1 MSFQVAQD
9 ERAPAPSGAAAGDP
23 ARSVWAFVAAAVAVP
38 LLFFAL
44 IGWRAYD
51 AALADLE
58 RRADAT
64 ATLLHQ
70 HATRQFK
77 SYAFTASLVED
88 RAFALGWPDPAG
100 TQALLQFARHL
111 VANADQVAAIRLID
125 AAGHVATTGE
135 VTPTPDP
142 TGAEREIVDA
152 LAAGAPATVGSAYR
166 MPVSGREVFDVAR
179 RHATPDGRFN
189 GVVLLSAPVSALG
202 DFYNSVSPRPGD
214 ALALI
219 RADGQMVLRHP
230 RVDAPLPR
238 LEHGL
243 PDAIRTAPDQGRYRY
258 AGIADGVERV
268 YAYRRLADFPVYVA
282 YGADVAQVW
291 AAWWNEMMVPTAVTA
306 AAMLLLLSVAH
317 LERRRALAERRML
330 ARLHDEMGRRA
341 KAEATLRHT
350 QRLEMLGQIVGGIA
364 HDFNNLLTVVTTNL
378 YLAGTRT
385 EDNAWQPFV
394 TVASEAAFR
403 GGQLTRQ
410 LLSFARQ
417 QQLDPEVFDL
427 NDCLDRLAT
436 GMLRQ
441 SLRGDIRIERDG
453 EPGLWPIEADR
464 GQLELAVLNL
474 AINARDAMPKG
485 GVLRLVT
492 RNLHCADPF
501 TSPTGQ
507 AGDFVALRV
516 EDTGAGIPPEVIE
529 RVFEPF
535 FTTKEVGKGTGL
547 GLSMVYGFAQQS
559 GGTARIDS
567 RPGAGTTVTLL
578 LPRALPHAL
587 ADAPAGTAPDG
598 AVARPAGRGRVLMVE
613 DSPEIAATV
622 AMLLDEMGFS
632 VLHVASA
639 ADALDTLAQHRRGFD
654 CVFTDIVMP
663 GGMNGVEL
671 AREIRRRYPDMPVL
685 LATGYS
691 DAANAATEE
700 GFRVLRKPY
709 DPKTLAEALNALQ
722 VARPVTV

>member
-1 MSFQVAQD
+1 MSIQVAQD
-9 ERAPAPSGAAAGDP
+9 EGAPKADDP

-51 AALADLE
+51 TALADLE
-58 RRADAT
+58 RHAEAT

-70 HATRQFK
+70 HATRLIK

-88 RAFALGWPDPAG
+88 RAFALGWPDTGG
-100 TQALLQFARHL
+100 TQELLQFARHL

-125 AAGHVATTGE
+125 AAGHVAATGE
-135 VTPTPDP
+135 VAATPALTEI
-142 TGAEREIVDA
+142 EREIVDA
-152 LAAGAPATVGSAYR
+152 LAAGAPATVGMAYR
-166 MPVSGREVFDVAR
+166 MPASGHEVFDVAR
-179 RHATPDGRFN
+179 RHATPEGRFN
-189 GVVLLSAPVSALG
+189 GVVLLTAPVSALG
-202 DFYNSVSPRPGD
+202 DFHHSVGPRSGD

-219 RADGQMVLRHP
+219 RADGQTLLRHP
-230 RVDAPLPR
+230 RNDAPLP
-238 LEHGL
+238 GL
-243 PDAIRTAPDQGRYRY
+243 DRDLLDAIHAAPEEGRYRS
-258 AGIADGVERV
+258 AIADGVERV
-268 YAYRRLADFPVYVA
+268 YAYRRLADFPVYVT

-291 AAWWNEMMVPTAVTA
+291 AAWWNEMMVPTAVTM

-330 ARLHDEMGRRA
+330 ARLHDEMRRRA
-341 KAEATLRHT
+341 KAEETLRRT

-385 EDNAWQPFV
+385 ADNAWQPFV
-394 TVASEAAFR
+394 NVASEAAFR
-403 GGQLTRQ
+403 GGQLTQQ

-417 QQLDPEVFDL
+417 QHLDPEIFDL

-441 SLRGDIRIERDG
+441 SLRGDIRIERQGAPD
-453 EPGLWPIEADR
+453 LWPIKADR

-501 TSPTGQ
+501 TSPAGC
-507 AGDFVALRV
+507 AGDFVALSV
-516 EDTGAGIPPEVIE
+516 EDTGGGIPPEVID

-559 GGTARIDS
+559 GGTARVES

-578 LPRALPHAL
+578 LPRAMAGVP
-587 ADAPAGTAPDG
+587 ADAAPDPATAP
-598 AVARPAGRGRVLMVE
+598 PAGRGRVLMVE

-632 VLHVASA
+632 VLHA
-639 ADALDTLAQHRRGFD
+639 AAAAEALDTLTQHRHGFD

-671 AREIRRRYPDMPVL
+671 AREIRRRYPDLPVL

-691 DAANAATEE
+691 DAATAAAEE

-709 DPKTLAEALNALQ
+709 EPKILAEALNALQ
-722 VARPVTV
+722 TAKPVTV